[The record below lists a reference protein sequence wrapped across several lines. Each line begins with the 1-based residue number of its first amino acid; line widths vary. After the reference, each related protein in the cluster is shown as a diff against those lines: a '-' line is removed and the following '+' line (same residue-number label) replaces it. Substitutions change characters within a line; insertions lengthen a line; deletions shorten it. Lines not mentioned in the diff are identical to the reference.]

1 MMLRTIGFVV
11 VAAVCAAGQDKKD
24 LFTSAPP
31 EVDKALRERVAGFYQ
46 AYVDGKF
53 RVAEQFVAED
63 TKDAHY
69 NQEKTKIRGF
79 EIVKISWDDS
89 FKKAAVVTTVHTNL
103 QMRGQ
108 NIPASAPMTTR
119 WKLEDG
125 KWCYFVDP
133 ALGRLTPAG
142 TMKPGPGNREG
153 MKVEDMLR
161 DPGVILNQ
169 VKMSKDRFL
178 LRSWEKSAD
187 TVVLTNGMPGAITIE
202 LQLETIKGL
211 TSRIETKE
219 LGPGGTSKI
228 ELIYD
233 PQDTAA
239 KPTLRASIKIDPF
252 GRTLVLPVI
261 FDVPDDVKKNLPK
274 Q

>member
-1 MMLRTIGFVV
+1 MLRTLGIAAM
-11 VAAVCAAGQDKKD
+11 AAVCAGAQEKKD

-31 EVDKALRERVAGFYQ
+31 DVDKALRERVTAFYQ
-46 AYVDGKF
+46 SYVDGKF

-79 EIVKISWDDS
+79 EIVKINWDDS
-89 FKKAAVVTTVHTNL
+89 FKKASVVTTVHTNL

-108 NIPASAPMTTR
+108 NIPASAPMMTR

-125 KWCYFVDP
+125 KWCYYVDP
-133 ALGRLTPAG
+133 SLGRLTPAG
-142 TMKPGPGNREG
+142 TMKPGPGTREG

-161 DPGVILNQ
+161 DPGIILNQ

-187 TVVLTNGMPGAITIE
+187 TVVLTNGMPGSITID
-202 LQLETIKGL
+202 LQYESIPGL

-219 LGPGGTSKI
+219 IGPGGTAKL

-233 PQDTAA
+233 PQDTSA
-239 KPTLRASIKIDPF
+239 KPTLKAMVRIEPF

-261 FDVPDDVKKNLPK
+261 FDIPDEVKKTLPK
-274 Q
+274 QQ